1 MRTAPPENAMALHR
15 DRRDLPVGTASPAA
29 LDLHETALWHLASF
43 YGDPLAAFDSTIAAD
58 PGWGL
63 ARVAKAA
70 FILTLTEPAMLPQ
83 ARELLAQAAPLMAGA
98 PAHERGHF
106 EAAQAAAAGRWREA
120 CARWDGLLR
129 DHPRDLLAL
138 TAAHLFD
145 FYRGD
150 ARNLR
155 QRVARVLP
163 EWPVDDPL
171 QPFVLGMHAF
181 GLEECNLYPQAEA
194 TAREALARDAR
205 GPWAIHAVAHV
216 MEMQGRHQ
224 EGAAWLA
231 TDRIGGSAGWADNG
245 LAVHL
250 WWHLALFQLEAL
262 DTTAALA
269 LFDARMAGTASTVN
283 LQWLDGAALLWRL
296 RLLGADV
303 GTRWQALAREWA
315 DPVAHAGHYAFND
328 LHALLALLGSGEIER
343 AAALVDAS
351 AKQARDDN
359 RAMTDEVGLPLMRGL
374 TAFAAGDAPEAC
386 RVLYPLRAMAHR
398 FGGSHAQ
405 RDLIDQT
412 LLAAAAASDPALG
425 RALLNERRL
434 AKPATP
440 LTEHWAE
447 RIGQRLPH

>member
-1 MRTAPPENAMALHR
+1 MNE
-15 DRRDLPVGTASPAA
+15 RRDLPVGTASTAA
-29 LDLHETALWHLASF
+29 LDHHETALWHLVSF
-43 YGDPLAAFDSTIAAD
+43 YGDPLAAFDATIAAD

-63 ARVAKAA
+63 ARIAKAV

-83 ARELLAQAAPLMAGA
+83 ARELLTEAAPLMPGA

-106 EAAQAAAAGRWREA
+106 EAAQAAATGRWREA
-120 CARWDGLLR
+120 CARWDALLH
-129 DHPRDLLAL
+129 DHPRDPLAL

-163 EWPVDDPL
+163 EWPIDDPL
-171 QPFVLGMHAF
+171 QPYVLGMHAF

-194 TAREALARDAR
+194 AGREALARDAR

-216 MEMQGRHQ
+216 MEMQGRFG
-224 EGAAWLA
+224 EGAAWLGD
-231 TDRIGGSAGWADNG
+231 DRIGGSAGWVDNG

-250 WWHLALFQLEAL
+250 WWHLALFRLEAL
-262 DTTAALA
+262 DSAAALA
-269 LFDARMAGTASTVN
+269 LFDARIGGAASSVN

-296 RLLGADV
+296 QLLGVDV
-303 GTRWQALAREWA
+303 GARWHALAADWA
-315 DPVAHAGHYAFND
+315 DPLAHAGHYAFND
-328 LHALLALLGSGEIER
+328 VHALLALLGSGDHAR
-343 AAALVDAS
+343 AAALVAAS
-351 AKQARDDN
+351 ANHAREDN
-359 RAMTDEVGLPLMRGL
+359 RGMTNEVGLPMMRGL
-374 TAFAAGDAPEAC
+374 MAYASGDAALAC
-386 RVLYPLRAMAHR
+386 RLLYPLRTVAHH

-412 LLAAAAASDPALG
+412 LLAAAATSDPALG

-434 AKPATP
+434 AKPTTP
-440 LTEHWAE
+440 LTEHWAA
-447 RIGQRLPH
+447 RIGSKHAH

>member
-1 MRTAPPENAMALHR
+1 MH
-15 DRRDLPVGTASPAA
+15 DRRDLPVGTASAAA
-29 LDLHETALWHLASF
+29 LDLHERALWHLVSF
-43 YGDPLAAFDSTIAAD
+43 YGDPVAAFDATISAD

-63 ARVAKAA
+63 AHIAKAV
-70 FILTLTEPAMLPQ
+70 FLLTLTEPAMLPQ
-83 ARELLAQAAPLMAGA
+83 ARELLAQAQPLMRSA
-98 PAHERGHF
+98 PAHERGHL
-106 EAAQAAAAGRWREA
+106 EAAQAAAAGRWHEA
-120 CARWDGLLR
+120 CVRWDALLH

-163 EWPVDDPL
+163 EWPIDDPL
-171 QPFVLGMHAF
+171 QPYVLGMHAF

-194 TAREALARDAR
+194 AGREALARDAR

-231 TDRIGGSAGWADNG
+231 ADNIGGSAGWADNG

-250 WWHLALFQLEAL
+250 WWHLALFRLEAL
-262 DTTAALA
+262 DTAAALA
-269 LFDARMAGTASTVN
+269 LFDARIGGAASVVN

-296 RLLGADV
+296 QLLGADV
-303 GTRWQALAREWA
+303 GARWQALAGDWA
-315 DPVAHAGHYAFND
+315 DPVGHAGHYAFND
-328 LHALLALLGSGEIER
+328 VHALLALLGSGEFGR

-351 AKQARDDN
+351 AKHAREDN
-359 RAMTDEVGLPLMRGL
+359 RAMTNEVGLPLMRGL
-374 TAFAAGDAPEAC
+374 MAYANGNAAQAC
-386 RVLYPLRAMAHR
+386 RLLYPLRAVAHH

-412 LLAAAAASDPALG
+412 LLAAAAASDTALG

-440 LTEHWAE
+440 LTDHWAG
-447 RIGQRLPH
+447 RIGLRLAH